1 MQGATRL
8 LVSHQRQFLPKCGRL
23 IVLRGGRI
31 VADGSFQQLQSL
43 GYEAELG
50 SGQGSGQ
57 AAELDDT
64 AYDQEIGHS
73 ASVQDSAA
81 SSAGAAVRAG
91 DLGSAAQH
99 TSSSTTVTSLEPAD
113 AKSALTEQAPG
124 MPEQQS
130 LVSTERQGP
139 EHTAAEAMSQTPVQ
153 TTASHGPATGESPG
167 AIDSNESS
175 VDLHTKQGPAGA
187 KTVRV
192 HIPSSAFQSERPD
205 WTQADG
211 ADSPGAGRNP
221 RGLLST
227 LSSRLSRL
235 GRRRSGP
242 ATSLSGRDS
251 VGAQLRVALSR
262 CVAY

>member
-8 LVSHQRQFLPKCGRL
+8 LVSHQRQFLPKCGHL

-73 ASVQDSAA
+73 ASVQNSEA
-81 SSAGAAVRAG
+81 STAGAAVRTG
-91 DLGSAAQH
+91 DLDGAAPH
-99 TSSSTTVTSLEPAD
+99 TSSSTTVTSFEPAD

-124 MPEQQS
+124 TSSQQS

-139 EHTAAEAMSQTPVQ
+139 EYTAAEAMSQTSVQ
-153 TTASHGPATGESPG
+153 TAISHGPATGGSPG
-167 AIDSNESS
+167 AMDSDESS
-175 VDLHTKQGPAGA
+175 EDLHTKQGPAGA

-192 HIPSSAFQSERPD
+192 QIPSSAFQRKIPD
-205 WTQADG
+205 WTQANG

-235 GRRRSGP
+235 GRPRSGP

-262 CVAY
+262 CVSY